1 MIAVAAITGINA
13 KGTHLRN
20 ITDNGETQIAHG
32 FYCIFVFS
40 NELLKVLPPERC
52 FAFLLLIATGWTRV

>member
-1 MIAVAAITGINA
+1 MIAVAAIINA
-13 KGTHLRN
+13 KGTHSRN

-32 FYCIFVFS
+32 FYCVFVFS